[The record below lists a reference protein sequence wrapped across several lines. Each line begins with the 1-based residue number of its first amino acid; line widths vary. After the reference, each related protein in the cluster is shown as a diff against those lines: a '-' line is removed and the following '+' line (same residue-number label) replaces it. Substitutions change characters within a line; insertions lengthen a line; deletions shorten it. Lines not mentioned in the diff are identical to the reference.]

1 MAEILLSTAYLPNIQ
16 YIRAIAQNQ
25 DATIELFENFPKQTF
40 RNRCHILTEAGASS
54 LSIPVVK
61 GNSKHYMRD
70 TKISYNE
77 RWQPQHWHAIV
88 SAYNSSPYFEYF
100 RDDLEPIIRRQF
112 TYLIDLN
119 NEIND
124 LIFRIL
130 NIKTNIHQTS
140 EYIEP
145 DNASFTDLRSAIHPK
160 KSQTV
165 GENYY
170 DETPYPQVFDSKFG
184 FVPNLS
190 IIDMIFNVG
199 VEAGELV
206 KQA

>member
-1 MAEILLSTAYLPNIQ
+1 MAELLLSTAYLPNIQ

-25 DATIELFENFPKQTF
+25 EATIELFEHFPKQTF
-40 RNRCHILTEAGASS
+40 RNRCHILTEAGATS
-54 LSIPVVK
+54 LSIPIVK
-61 GNSKHYMRD
+61 GKSKQYLRD

-88 SAYNSSPYFEYF
+88 SAYNSSPFFEYF
-100 RDDLEPIIRRQF
+100 RDDMEPFFRRQF

-124 LIFRIL
+124 LIFKIL
-130 NIKTNIHQTS
+130 KIKTTIHHTNDF
-140 EYIEP
+140 ITL
-145 DNASFTDLRSAIHPK
+145 DNPNFYDLRNSIHPK
-160 KSQTV
+160 KSQTI

-170 DETPYPQVFDSKFG
+170 TETPYPQVFDSKFG

-199 VEAGELV
+199 FEAEELV